1 MVDFQYKDSYGVKDL
16 EEIVRI
22 LRAPG
27 GCPWDAEQT
36 HQSIR
41 RNFLEEELGDVLL
54 QVVMH
59 ARMEQEAGR
68 FDLDGV
74 ADGICKKLIY
84 RHPHVFGDVAVSGTG
99 EVLSNWEA
107 LKRKEKGQATNTDA
121 LEAVARALPALWRAE
136 KVQKKARKAG
146 FDWPDV
152 SGALDK
158 LSEELEELK
167 TAAAEGTNVAE
178 ELGDLLFS
186 AVNAARFLKVDPE
199 DALNGAT
206 DKFIGRFRKVEA
218 QAAAEEG
225 LTDKSVLTVEGI
237 LEFAREAALADVEEA
252 VGRQVRYNTAIAQ
265 EGLRGDYGANIGK
278 VLLATYGDDVKIRA
292 KAMAAAGSDA
302 RMNGCGLPVVIVS
315 GSGNQGLTA
324 SLPVVEYAKE
334 LGADWET
341 TLRAVLVSDL
351 ITIHLKAEIGRLSAY
366 CGAVSAGCGSGAG
379 IAWLYGREK
388 EPQALLKDVSHTIV
402 NALAVDSG
410 IVCDGAKAS
419 CAAKIASAVDAGL
432 LGFYMYQNGQQ
443 FRGGDGII
451 SKGVEQ
457 TIRNIGLLAT
467 QGMRETDREILDIM
481 TTRC

>member
-1 MVDFQYKDSYGVKDL
+1 MDAAAYRDYVNILKEELVPAMGCTEPIAIAYAAAVARRTLGRPARRVEVEASGNIIKNVKSVFVPNTGGLRGIPAAAAAGMAAGNPDL
-16 EEIVRI
+16 ELEVLSQIGEAEQAAIRQYLEDTPITVKLAASPFIFDITIRAWAEEESALVRIVNYHTNIVRI
-22 LRAPG
+22 EKNG
-27 GCPWDAEQT
+27 Q
-36 HQSIR
+36 
-41 RNFLEEELGDVLL
+41 VL
-54 QVVMH
+54 
-59 ARMEQEAGR
+59 
-68 FDLDGV
+68 
-74 ADGICKKLIY
+74 
-84 RHPHVFGDVAVSGTG
+84 
-99 EVLSNWEA
+99 
-107 LKRKEKGQATNTDA
+107 KE
-121 LEAVARALPALWRAE
+121 
-136 KVQKKARKAG
+136 
-146 FDWPDV
+146 
-152 SGALDK
+152 
-158 LSEELEELK
+158 
-167 TAAAEGTNVAE
+167 
-178 ELGDLLFS
+178 
-186 AVNAARFLKVDPE
+186 
-199 DALNGAT
+199 
-206 DKFIGRFRKVEA
+206 VEA

-225 LTDKSVLTVEGI
+225 LTDKAVLSVEGI
-237 LEFAREAALADVEEA
+237 LEFARECRLSDVEEIID
-252 VGRQVRYNTAIAQ
+252 RQVRYNTAIAQ
-265 EGLRGDYGANIGK
+265 EGLRGDYGANIGQ
-278 VLLATYGDDVKIRA
+278 VLLDTYGQDVKIRA

-334 LGADWET
+334 LGVDRET
-341 TLRAVLVSDL
+341 MLRAVMVSDL

-388 EPQALLKDVSHTIV
+388 DPASLLKDVSHTIV

-432 LGFYMYQNGQQ
+432 LGFYMYQKGQQ

-451 SKGVEQ
+451 SKGVEE

>member
-1 MVDFQYKDSYGVKDL
+1 MDAATYRDYVN
-16 EEIVRI
+16 I
-22 LRAPG
+22 L
-27 GCPWDAEQT
+27 
-36 HQSIR
+36 H
-41 RNFLEEELGDVLL
+41 EELVPAMGCTEPIAIAYAAAVARQTLGRPA
-54 QVVMH
+54 Q
-59 ARMEQEAGR
+59 RMEVEASGNIIKNVKSVFVPNTGGLR
-68 FDLDGV
+68 
-74 ADGICKKLIY
+74 GI
-84 RHPHVFGDVAVSGTG
+84 PAAAAAGMAAGDPALEL
-99 EVLSNWEA
+99 EVLSSIGEGEQDAIRQYLADTPIAVKLADSPFIFDIAIRAWAGEDSA
-107 LKRKEKGQATNTDA
+107 LVRIVNYHTNIVRVERNGQVLKE
-121 LEAVARALPALWRAE
+121 
-136 KVQKKARKAG
+136 
-146 FDWPDV
+146 
-152 SGALDK
+152 
-158 LSEELEELK
+158 
-167 TAAAEGTNVAE
+167 
-178 ELGDLLFS
+178 
-186 AVNAARFLKVDPE
+186 
-199 DALNGAT
+199 
-206 DKFIGRFRKVEA
+206 VEA

>member
-1 MVDFQYKDSYGVKDL
+1 MDAAAYRDYVNILKEELVPAMGCTEPIAIAYAAAVARRTLGRPARRVEVEASGNIIKNVKSVFVPNTGGLRGIPAAAAAGIAAGNPDL
-16 EEIVRI
+16 ELEVLSQIGEAEQAAIRQYLEVTPITVKLAASPFIFDITIRAWAEEESALVRIVNYHTNIVRI
-22 LRAPG
+22 EKNG
-27 GCPWDAEQT
+27 Q
-36 HQSIR
+36 
-41 RNFLEEELGDVLL
+41 VL
-54 QVVMH
+54 
-59 ARMEQEAGR
+59 
-68 FDLDGV
+68 
-74 ADGICKKLIY
+74 
-84 RHPHVFGDVAVSGTG
+84 
-99 EVLSNWEA
+99 
-107 LKRKEKGQATNTDA
+107 KE
-121 LEAVARALPALWRAE
+121 
-136 KVQKKARKAG
+136 
-146 FDWPDV
+146 
-152 SGALDK
+152 
-158 LSEELEELK
+158 
-167 TAAAEGTNVAE
+167 
-178 ELGDLLFS
+178 
-186 AVNAARFLKVDPE
+186 
-199 DALNGAT
+199 
-206 DKFIGRFRKVEA
+206 VEA

-225 LTDKSVLTVEGI
+225 LTDKAALSVEGI
-237 LEFAREAALADVEEA
+237 LEFARECRLSDVEE
-252 VGRQVRYNTAIAQ
+252 VIDRQVRYNTAIAQ
-265 EGLRGDYGANIGK
+265 EGLRGDYGANIGQ
-278 VLLATYGDDVKIRA
+278 VLLDTYGQDVKIRA

-334 LGADWET
+334 LGVDRET
-341 TLRAVLVSDL
+341 MLRAVMVSDL

-388 EPQALLKDVSHTIV
+388 DPASLLKDVSHTIV

-432 LGFYMYQNGQQ
+432 LGFYMYQKGQQ

-451 SKGVEQ
+451 SKGVEE

>member
-1 MVDFQYKDSYGVKDL
+1 MDATTYQDYVN
-16 EEIVRI
+16 I
-22 LRAPG
+22 L
-27 GCPWDAEQT
+27 
-36 HQSIR
+36 H
-41 RNFLEEELGDVLL
+41 EELVPAMGCTEPIAIAYAAAVARQTLGRPA
-54 QVVMH
+54 Q
-59 ARMEQEAGR
+59 RMEVEASGNIIKNVKSVFVPNTGGLR
-68 FDLDGV
+68 
-74 ADGICKKLIY
+74 GI
-84 RHPHVFGDVAVSGTG
+84 PAAAAAGMAAGDPALEL
-99 EVLSNWEA
+99 EVLSSIGEGEQAAIRQYLADTPIAVKLADSPFIFDIAIRAWAGEDSA
-107 LKRKEKGQATNTDA
+107 LVRIVNYHTNIVRVERNGQVLKE
-121 LEAVARALPALWRAE
+121 
-136 KVQKKARKAG
+136 
-146 FDWPDV
+146 
-152 SGALDK
+152 
-158 LSEELEELK
+158 
-167 TAAAEGTNVAE
+167 
-178 ELGDLLFS
+178 
-186 AVNAARFLKVDPE
+186 
-199 DALNGAT
+199 
-206 DKFIGRFRKVEA
+206 VEA

-278 VLLATYGDDVKIRA
+278 VLLATYGDDVKNRA

>member
-1 MVDFQYKDSYGVKDL
+1 MEPQIYRDYVN
-16 EEIVRI
+16 I
-22 LRAPG
+22 LK
-27 GCPWDAEQT
+27 
-36 HQSIR
+36 
-41 RNFLEEELGDVLL
+41 EELVPAMGCTEPIAIAYAAAVAHRALGALAD
-54 QVVMH
+54 
-59 ARMEQEAGR
+59 RMEVEASGNIIKN
-68 FDLDGV
+68 V
-74 ADGICKKLIY
+74 KS
-84 RHPHVFGDVAVSGTG
+84 VFVPGTG
-99 EVLSNWEA
+99 GLRGIPAAAAAGMAAGDPALELEVLSSIGEGEQAAIRQYLADTPIAVKLADSPFIFDIAIRAWAGEDSA
-107 LKRKEKGQATNTDA
+107 LVRIVNYHTNIVWVERNGQVLKE
-121 LEAVARALPALWRAE
+121 
-136 KVQKKARKAG
+136 
-146 FDWPDV
+146 
-152 SGALDK
+152 
-158 LSEELEELK
+158 
-167 TAAAEGTNVAE
+167 
-178 ELGDLLFS
+178 
-186 AVNAARFLKVDPE
+186 
-199 DALNGAT
+199 
-206 DKFIGRFRKVEA
+206 VEA

-237 LEFAREAALADVEEA
+237 LEFAREAALADVEDA

-451 SKGVEQ
+451 SKGVEE

>member
-1 MVDFQYKDSYGVKDL
+1 MDATTYQDYVNIL
-16 EEIVRI
+16 HEELVPAMGCTEPIAIAYAAAVARQT
-22 LRAPG
+22 L
-27 GCPWDAEQT
+27 GCPAQ
-36 HQSIR
+36 
-41 RNFLEEELGDVLL
+41 
-54 QVVMH
+54 
-59 ARMEQEAGR
+59 RMEVEASGNIIKNVKSVFVPNTGGLR
-68 FDLDGV
+68 
-74 ADGICKKLIY
+74 GI
-84 RHPHVFGDVAVSGTG
+84 PAAAAAGMAAGDPALEL
-99 EVLSNWEA
+99 EVLSSIGEGEQAAIRQYLADTPIAVKLADSPFIFDIAVRAWAGEDSA
-107 LKRKEKGQATNTDA
+107 LVRIVNYHTNIVRVERNGQVLKE
-121 LEAVARALPALWRAE
+121 
-136 KVQKKARKAG
+136 
-146 FDWPDV
+146 
-152 SGALDK
+152 
-158 LSEELEELK
+158 
-167 TAAAEGTNVAE
+167 
-178 ELGDLLFS
+178 
-186 AVNAARFLKVDPE
+186 
-199 DALNGAT
+199 
-206 DKFIGRFRKVEA
+206 VEA

-237 LEFAREAALADVEEA
+237 LEFAREAALSDVEEA

-451 SKGVEQ
+451 SKGVEE

>member
-1 MVDFQYKDSYGVKDL
+1 MDATTYQDYVN
-16 EEIVRI
+16 I
-22 LRAPG
+22 L
-27 GCPWDAEQT
+27 
-36 HQSIR
+36 H
-41 RNFLEEELGDVLL
+41 EELVPAMGCTEPIAIAYAAAVARQTLGRPA
-54 QVVMH
+54 Q
-59 ARMEQEAGR
+59 RMEVEASGNIIKNVKSVFVPNTGGLR
-68 FDLDGV
+68 
-74 ADGICKKLIY
+74 GI
-84 RHPHVFGDVAVSGTG
+84 PAAAAAGMAAGDPALEL
-99 EVLSNWEA
+99 EVLSSIGEGEQAAIRQYLADTPIAVKLADSPFIFDIVIRAWAGEDSA
-107 LKRKEKGQATNTDA
+107 LVRIVNYHTNIVRVERNGQVLKE
-121 LEAVARALPALWRAE
+121 
-136 KVQKKARKAG
+136 
-146 FDWPDV
+146 
-152 SGALDK
+152 
-158 LSEELEELK
+158 
-167 TAAAEGTNVAE
+167 
-178 ELGDLLFS
+178 
-186 AVNAARFLKVDPE
+186 
-199 DALNGAT
+199 
-206 DKFIGRFRKVEA
+206 VEA

-419 CAAKIASAVDAGL
+419 CAAKNASAVDAGL

>member
-1 MVDFQYKDSYGVKDL
+1 MDAATYQDYVN
-16 EEIVRI
+16 I
-22 LRAPG
+22 L
-27 GCPWDAEQT
+27 
-36 HQSIR
+36 H
-41 RNFLEEELGDVLL
+41 EELVPAMGCTEPIAIAYAAAVARQTLGRPA
-54 QVVMH
+54 Q
-59 ARMEQEAGR
+59 RMEVEASGNIIKNVKSVFVPNTGGLR
-68 FDLDGV
+68 
-74 ADGICKKLIY
+74 GI
-84 RHPHVFGDVAVSGTG
+84 PAAAAAGMAAGDPALEL
-99 EVLSNWEA
+99 EVLSSIGEGEQAAIRQYLADTPIAVKLADSPFIFDIAIRAWAGEDSA
-107 LKRKEKGQATNTDA
+107 LVRIVNYHTNIVRVERNGQVLKE
-121 LEAVARALPALWRAE
+121 
-136 KVQKKARKAG
+136 
-146 FDWPDV
+146 
-152 SGALDK
+152 
-158 LSEELEELK
+158 
-167 TAAAEGTNVAE
+167 
-178 ELGDLLFS
+178 
-186 AVNAARFLKVDPE
+186 
-199 DALNGAT
+199 
-206 DKFIGRFRKVEA
+206 VEA

-237 LEFAREAALADVEEA
+237 LEFAREAALADVEDA

-324 SLPVVEYAKE
+324 SLPVVEFARE
-334 LGADWET
+334 LGVDRET
-341 TLRAVLVSDL
+341 MLRAVLVSDL
-351 ITIHLKAEIGRLSAY
+351 VTIHLKAEIGRLSAY

-451 SKGVEQ
+451 SKGVEE

>member
-1 MVDFQYKDSYGVKDL
+1 MDATTYQDYVN
-16 EEIVRI
+16 I
-22 LRAPG
+22 L
-27 GCPWDAEQT
+27 
-36 HQSIR
+36 H
-41 RNFLEEELGDVLL
+41 EELVPAMGCTEPIAIAYAAAVARQTLGRPA
-54 QVVMH
+54 Q
-59 ARMEQEAGR
+59 RMEVEASGNIIKNVKSVFVPNTGGLR
-68 FDLDGV
+68 
-74 ADGICKKLIY
+74 GI
-84 RHPHVFGDVAVSGTG
+84 PAAAAAGMAAGDPALEL
-99 EVLSNWEA
+99 EVLSSIGEGEQAAIRQYLADTPIAVKLADSPFIFDIAIRAWAGEDSA
-107 LKRKEKGQATNTDA
+107 LVRIVNYHTNIVRVERNGQVLKE
-121 LEAVARALPALWRAE
+121 
-136 KVQKKARKAG
+136 
-146 FDWPDV
+146 
-152 SGALDK
+152 
-158 LSEELEELK
+158 
-167 TAAAEGTNVAE
+167 
-178 ELGDLLFS
+178 
-186 AVNAARFLKVDPE
+186 
-199 DALNGAT
+199 
-206 DKFIGRFRKVEA
+206 VEA

-278 VLLATYGDDVKIRA
+278 VLLTTYGDDVKIRA

-351 ITIHLKAEIGRLSAY
+351 VTIHLKAEIGRLSAY

-443 FRGGDGII
+443 FRSGDGII
-451 SKGVEQ
+451 SKGVEE

>member
-1 MVDFQYKDSYGVKDL
+1 MDATTYQDYVN
-16 EEIVRI
+16 I
-22 LRAPG
+22 L
-27 GCPWDAEQT
+27 
-36 HQSIR
+36 H
-41 RNFLEEELGDVLL
+41 EELVPAMGCTEPIAIAYAAAVARQTLGRPA
-54 QVVMH
+54 Q
-59 ARMEQEAGR
+59 RMEVEASGNIIKNVKSVFVPNTGGLR
-68 FDLDGV
+68 
-74 ADGICKKLIY
+74 GI
-84 RHPHVFGDVAVSGTG
+84 PAAAAAGMAAGDPALEL
-99 EVLSNWEA
+99 EVLSSIGEGEQAAIRQYLADTPIAVKLADSPFIFDIAIRAWAGEDSA
-107 LKRKEKGQATNTDA
+107 LVRIVNYHTNIVRVERNGQVLKE
-121 LEAVARALPALWRAE
+121 
-136 KVQKKARKAG
+136 
-146 FDWPDV
+146 
-152 SGALDK
+152 
-158 LSEELEELK
+158 
-167 TAAAEGTNVAE
+167 
-178 ELGDLLFS
+178 
-186 AVNAARFLKVDPE
+186 
-199 DALNGAT
+199 
-206 DKFIGRFRKVEA
+206 VEA

-237 LEFAREAALADVEEA
+237 LEFAREAALADVEDA

-451 SKGVEQ
+451 SKGVEE
-457 TIRNIGLLAT
+457 TIHNIGLLAT
-467 QGMRETDREILDIM
+467 QGMRETDWEILDIM

>member
-1 MVDFQYKDSYGVKDL
+1 MDATTYQDYVN
-16 EEIVRI
+16 I
-22 LRAPG
+22 L
-27 GCPWDAEQT
+27 
-36 HQSIR
+36 H
-41 RNFLEEELGDVLL
+41 EELVPAMGCTEPIAIAYAAAVARQTLGRPA
-54 QVVMH
+54 Q
-59 ARMEQEAGR
+59 RMEVEASGNIIKNVKSVFVPNTGGLR
-68 FDLDGV
+68 
-74 ADGICKKLIY
+74 GI
-84 RHPHVFGDVAVSGTG
+84 PAAAAAGMAAGDPALEL
-99 EVLSNWEA
+99 EVLSSIGEGEQAAIRQYLADTPIAVKLADSPFIFDIAIRAWAGEDSA
-107 LKRKEKGQATNTDA
+107 LVRIVNYHTNIVRVERNGQVLKE
-121 LEAVARALPALWRAE
+121 
-136 KVQKKARKAG
+136 
-146 FDWPDV
+146 
-152 SGALDK
+152 
-158 LSEELEELK
+158 
-167 TAAAEGTNVAE
+167 
-178 ELGDLLFS
+178 
-186 AVNAARFLKVDPE
+186 
-199 DALNGAT
+199 
-206 DKFIGRFRKVEA
+206 VEA

-237 LEFAREAALADVEEA
+237 LEFAREAALADVEDA

-379 IAWLYGREK
+379 IAYLYGKDKPE
-388 EPQALLKDVSHTIV
+388 EALLKDVSHTIV
-402 NALAVDSG
+402 NSLAVVSG
-410 IVCDGAKAS
+410 MVCDGAKAS
-419 CAAKIASAVDAGL
+419 CAAKIASAVDAGI
-432 LGFYMYQNGQQ
+432 LGFTMYQQGQQ

-451 SKGVEQ
+451 SKGVEE
-457 TIRNIGLLAT
+457 TIHNIGLLAT

>member
-1 MVDFQYKDSYGVKDL
+1 MDATTYQDYVN
-16 EEIVRI
+16 I
-22 LRAPG
+22 L
-27 GCPWDAEQT
+27 
-36 HQSIR
+36 H
-41 RNFLEEELGDVLL
+41 EELVPAMGCTEPIAIAYAAAVARQTLGRPAQSMEVEASGNIIKNVKSVFVPNTGGLRGIPAAAAAGMAAGDPALEL
-54 QVVMH
+54 
-59 ARMEQEAGR
+59 
-68 FDLDGV
+68 
-74 ADGICKKLIY
+74 
-84 RHPHVFGDVAVSGTG
+84 
-99 EVLSNWEA
+99 EVLSSIGEGEQAAIRQYLADTPIAVKLADSPFIFDIAIRAWAGEDSA
-107 LKRKEKGQATNTDA
+107 LVRIVNYHTNIVRVERNGQVLKE
-121 LEAVARALPALWRAE
+121 
-136 KVQKKARKAG
+136 
-146 FDWPDV
+146 
-152 SGALDK
+152 
-158 LSEELEELK
+158 
-167 TAAAEGTNVAE
+167 
-178 ELGDLLFS
+178 
-186 AVNAARFLKVDPE
+186 
-199 DALNGAT
+199 
-206 DKFIGRFRKVEA
+206 VEA

-379 IAWLYGREK
+379 IAWLYDREK

>member
-1 MVDFQYKDSYGVKDL
+1 MDAAAYRDYVNILKEELVPAMGCTEPIAIAYAAAVARRTLGRPARRVEVEASGNIIKNVKSVFVPNTGGLRGIPAAAAAGIAAGNPDL
-16 EEIVRI
+16 ELEVLSQIGEAEQAAIRQYLEDTPITVKLAASPFIFDITIRAWAEEESALVRIVNYHTNIVRI
-22 LRAPG
+22 EKNG
-27 GCPWDAEQT
+27 Q
-36 HQSIR
+36 
-41 RNFLEEELGDVLL
+41 VL
-54 QVVMH
+54 
-59 ARMEQEAGR
+59 
-68 FDLDGV
+68 
-74 ADGICKKLIY
+74 
-84 RHPHVFGDVAVSGTG
+84 
-99 EVLSNWEA
+99 
-107 LKRKEKGQATNTDA
+107 KE
-121 LEAVARALPALWRAE
+121 
-136 KVQKKARKAG
+136 
-146 FDWPDV
+146 
-152 SGALDK
+152 
-158 LSEELEELK
+158 
-167 TAAAEGTNVAE
+167 
-178 ELGDLLFS
+178 
-186 AVNAARFLKVDPE
+186 
-199 DALNGAT
+199 
-206 DKFIGRFRKVEA
+206 VEA

-225 LTDKSVLTVEGI
+225 LTDKAVLSVEGI
-237 LEFAREAALADVEEA
+237 LEFARECRLSDVDE
-252 VGRQVRYNTAIAQ
+252 VIDRQVRYNTAIAQ
-265 EGLRGDYGANIGK
+265 EGLRGNYGANIGQ
-278 VLLATYGDDVKIRA
+278 VLLDTYGQDVKIRA

-324 SLPVVEYAKE
+324 SLPVVEFAKE
-334 LGADWET
+334 LGVDRET
-341 TLRAVLVSDL
+341 MLRAVLVSDL
-351 ITIHLKAEIGRLSAY
+351 VTIHLKAEIGRLSAY

-388 EPQALLKDVSHTIV
+388 DPASLLKDVSHTIV

>member
-1 MVDFQYKDSYGVKDL
+1 MDAAAYRDYVNILKEELVPAMGCTEPIAIAYAAAVARRTLGRPARRVEVEASGNIIKNVKSVFVPNTGGLRGIPAAAAAGIAAGNPDL
-16 EEIVRI
+16 ELEVLSQIGEAEQAAIRQYLEDTPITVKLAASPFIFDITIRAWAEEESALVRIVNYHTNIVRI
-22 LRAPG
+22 EKNG
-27 GCPWDAEQT
+27 Q
-36 HQSIR
+36 
-41 RNFLEEELGDVLL
+41 VL
-54 QVVMH
+54 
-59 ARMEQEAGR
+59 
-68 FDLDGV
+68 
-74 ADGICKKLIY
+74 
-84 RHPHVFGDVAVSGTG
+84 
-99 EVLSNWEA
+99 
-107 LKRKEKGQATNTDA
+107 KE
-121 LEAVARALPALWRAE
+121 
-136 KVQKKARKAG
+136 
-146 FDWPDV
+146 
-152 SGALDK
+152 
-158 LSEELEELK
+158 
-167 TAAAEGTNVAE
+167 
-178 ELGDLLFS
+178 
-186 AVNAARFLKVDPE
+186 
-199 DALNGAT
+199 
-206 DKFIGRFRKVEA
+206 VEA

-225 LTDKSVLTVEGI
+225 LTDKAVLSVEGI
-237 LEFAREAALADVEEA
+237 LEFARECRLSDVEE
-252 VGRQVRYNTAIAQ
+252 VIDRQVRYNTAIAQ
-265 EGLRGDYGANIGK
+265 EGLRGDYGANIGQ
-278 VLLATYGDDVKIRA
+278 VLLDTYGQDVKIRA

-334 LGADWET
+334 LGVDRET
-341 TLRAVLVSDL
+341 MLRAVMVSDL

-388 EPQALLKDVSHTIV
+388 DPASLLKDVSHTIV

-432 LGFYMYQNGQQ
+432 LGFYMYQKGQQ

-451 SKGVEQ
+451 SKGVEE

>member
-1 MVDFQYKDSYGVKDL
+1 MDAATYQDYVN
-16 EEIVRI
+16 I
-22 LRAPG
+22 L
-27 GCPWDAEQT
+27 
-36 HQSIR
+36 H
-41 RNFLEEELGDVLL
+41 EELVPAMGCTEPIAIAYAAAVARQTLGRPA
-54 QVVMH
+54 Q
-59 ARMEQEAGR
+59 RMEVEASGNIIKNVKSVFVPNTGGLR
-68 FDLDGV
+68 
-74 ADGICKKLIY
+74 GI
-84 RHPHVFGDVAVSGTG
+84 PAAAAAGMAAGDPALEL
-99 EVLSNWEA
+99 EVLSSIGEGEQAAIRQYLADTPIAVKLADSPFIFDIAIRAWAGEDSA
-107 LKRKEKGQATNTDA
+107 LVRIVNYHTNIVRVERNGQVLKE
-121 LEAVARALPALWRAE
+121 
-136 KVQKKARKAG
+136 
-146 FDWPDV
+146 
-152 SGALDK
+152 
-158 LSEELEELK
+158 
-167 TAAAEGTNVAE
+167 
-178 ELGDLLFS
+178 
-186 AVNAARFLKVDPE
+186 
-199 DALNGAT
+199 
-206 DKFIGRFRKVEA
+206 VEA

-237 LEFAREAALADVEEA
+237 LEFAREAALADVEDA

-265 EGLRGDYGANIGK
+265 EGLRGNYGANIGK

-351 ITIHLKAEIGRLSAY
+351 VTIHLKAEIGRLSAY

-419 CAAKIASAVDAGL
+419 CAAKIASAVDAVL

-443 FRGGDGII
+443 FLGGDGII
-451 SKGVEQ
+451 SNGVEE

>member
-1 MVDFQYKDSYGVKDL
+1 MDAATYQDYVN
-16 EEIVRI
+16 I
-22 LRAPG
+22 L
-27 GCPWDAEQT
+27 
-36 HQSIR
+36 H
-41 RNFLEEELGDVLL
+41 EELVPAMGCTEPIAIAYAAAVARQTLGRPA
-54 QVVMH
+54 Q
-59 ARMEQEAGR
+59 RMEVEASGNIIKNVKSVFVPNTGGLR
-68 FDLDGV
+68 GIPAAAAAGMAAGV
-74 ADGICKKLIY
+74 PALEL
-84 RHPHVFGDVAVSGTG
+84 
-99 EVLSNWEA
+99 EVLSSIGEGEQAAIRQYLADTPIAVKLADSPFIFDIAIRAWAGEDSA
-107 LKRKEKGQATNTDA
+107 LVRIVNYHTNIVRVERNGQVLKE
-121 LEAVARALPALWRAE
+121 
-136 KVQKKARKAG
+136 
-146 FDWPDV
+146 
-152 SGALDK
+152 
-158 LSEELEELK
+158 
-167 TAAAEGTNVAE
+167 
-178 ELGDLLFS
+178 
-186 AVNAARFLKVDPE
+186 
-199 DALNGAT
+199 
-206 DKFIGRFRKVEA
+206 VEA

-237 LEFAREAALADVEEA
+237 LEFAREAALADVEDA

-451 SKGVEQ
+451 SKGVEE

>member
-1 MVDFQYKDSYGVKDL
+1 MDATTYQDYVN
-16 EEIVRI
+16 I
-22 LRAPG
+22 L
-27 GCPWDAEQT
+27 
-36 HQSIR
+36 H
-41 RNFLEEELGDVLL
+41 EELVPAMGCTEPIAIAYAAAVARQTLGRPA
-54 QVVMH
+54 Q
-59 ARMEQEAGR
+59 RMEVEASGNIIKNVKSVFVPNTGGLR
-68 FDLDGV
+68 
-74 ADGICKKLIY
+74 GI
-84 RHPHVFGDVAVSGTG
+84 PAAAAAGMAAGDPALEL
-99 EVLSNWEA
+99 EVLSSIGEGEQAAIRQYLADTPIAVKLADSPFIFDIAIRAWAGEDSA
-107 LKRKEKGQATNTDA
+107 LVRIVNYHTNIVRVERNGQVLKE
-121 LEAVARALPALWRAE
+121 
-136 KVQKKARKAG
+136 
-146 FDWPDV
+146 
-152 SGALDK
+152 
-158 LSEELEELK
+158 
-167 TAAAEGTNVAE
+167 
-178 ELGDLLFS
+178 
-186 AVNAARFLKVDPE
+186 
-199 DALNGAT
+199 
-206 DKFIGRFRKVEA
+206 VEA

-237 LEFAREAALADVEEA
+237 LEFAREAALADVEDA

-278 VLLATYGDDVKIRA
+278 VLLATYGDDVKNRA

-451 SKGVEQ
+451 SKGVEE

>member
-1 MVDFQYKDSYGVKDL
+1 MGCTEPIAIAYAAAVARRTLGRPARRVEVEASGNIIKNVKSVFVPNTGGLRGIPAAAAAGMAAGNPDL
-16 EEIVRI
+16 ELEVLSQIGEAEQAAIRQYLEDTPITVKLAASPFIFDITIRAWAEEESALVRIVNYHTNIVRI
-22 LRAPG
+22 EKNG
-27 GCPWDAEQT
+27 Q
-36 HQSIR
+36 
-41 RNFLEEELGDVLL
+41 VL
-54 QVVMH
+54 
-59 ARMEQEAGR
+59 
-68 FDLDGV
+68 
-74 ADGICKKLIY
+74 
-84 RHPHVFGDVAVSGTG
+84 
-99 EVLSNWEA
+99 
-107 LKRKEKGQATNTDA
+107 KE
-121 LEAVARALPALWRAE
+121 
-136 KVQKKARKAG
+136 
-146 FDWPDV
+146 
-152 SGALDK
+152 
-158 LSEELEELK
+158 
-167 TAAAEGTNVAE
+167 
-178 ELGDLLFS
+178 
-186 AVNAARFLKVDPE
+186 
-199 DALNGAT
+199 
-206 DKFIGRFRKVEA
+206 VEA

-225 LTDKSVLTVEGI
+225 LTDKAALSVEGI
-237 LEFAREAALADVEEA
+237 LEFARECRLSDVEE
-252 VGRQVRYNTAIAQ
+252 VIDRQVRYNTAIAQ

-278 VLLATYGDDVKIRA
+278 VLLSTYGDDVKIRA

-334 LGADWET
+334 LGVDRET
-341 TLRAVLVSDL
+341 MLRAVMVSDL

-388 EPQALLKDVSHTIV
+388 DPASLLKDVSHTIV

-432 LGFYMYQNGQQ
+432 LGFYMYQKGQQ

-451 SKGVEQ
+451 SKGVEE

>member
-1 MVDFQYKDSYGVKDL
+1 MERHDAYYRQYVQ
-16 EEIVRI
+16 IHR
-22 LRAPG
+22 
-27 GCPWDAEQT
+27 
-36 HQSIR
+36 
-41 RNFLEEELGDVLL
+41 EELRPATGCTEPIAIAYAAAVARQTLGRPA
-54 QVVMH
+54 Q
-59 ARMEQEAGR
+59 RMEVEASGNIIKNVKSVFVPNTGGLR
-68 FDLDGV
+68 
-74 ADGICKKLIY
+74 GI
-84 RHPHVFGDVAVSGTG
+84 PAAAAAGMAAGDPALEL
-99 EVLSNWEA
+99 EVLSSIGEGEQAAIRQYLADTPIAVKLADSPFIFDIAIRAWAGEDSA
-107 LKRKEKGQATNTDA
+107 LVRIVNYHTNIVRVERNGQVLKE
-121 LEAVARALPALWRAE
+121 
-136 KVQKKARKAG
+136 
-146 FDWPDV
+146 
-152 SGALDK
+152 
-158 LSEELEELK
+158 
-167 TAAAEGTNVAE
+167 
-178 ELGDLLFS
+178 
-186 AVNAARFLKVDPE
+186 
-199 DALNGAT
+199 
-206 DKFIGRFRKVEA
+206 VEA

-451 SKGVEQ
+451 SKGVEE

>member
-1 MVDFQYKDSYGVKDL
+1 MDAATYRDYVN
-16 EEIVRI
+16 I
-22 LRAPG
+22 L
-27 GCPWDAEQT
+27 
-36 HQSIR
+36 H
-41 RNFLEEELGDVLL
+41 EELVPAMGCTEPIAIAYAAAVARQTLGRPA
-54 QVVMH
+54 Q
-59 ARMEQEAGR
+59 RMEVEASGNIIKNVKSVFVPNTGGLR
-68 FDLDGV
+68 
-74 ADGICKKLIY
+74 GI
-84 RHPHVFGDVAVSGTG
+84 PAAAAAGMAAGDPALEL
-99 EVLSNWEA
+99 EVLSSIGEGEQAAIRQYLADTPIAVKLADSPFIFDIAIRAWAGEDSA
-107 LKRKEKGQATNTDA
+107 LVRIVNYHTNIVRVERNGQVLKE
-121 LEAVARALPALWRAE
+121 
-136 KVQKKARKAG
+136 
-146 FDWPDV
+146 
-152 SGALDK
+152 
-158 LSEELEELK
+158 
-167 TAAAEGTNVAE
+167 
-178 ELGDLLFS
+178 
-186 AVNAARFLKVDPE
+186 
-199 DALNGAT
+199 
-206 DKFIGRFRKVEA
+206 VEA

-237 LEFAREAALADVEEA
+237 LEFAREAALADVEDA

>member
-1 MVDFQYKDSYGVKDL
+1 MDATTYQDYVN
-16 EEIVRI
+16 I
-22 LRAPG
+22 L
-27 GCPWDAEQT
+27 
-36 HQSIR
+36 H
-41 RNFLEEELGDVLL
+41 EELVPAMGCTEPIAIAYAAAVARQTLGRPA
-54 QVVMH
+54 Q
-59 ARMEQEAGR
+59 RMEVEASGNIIKNVKSVFVPNTGGLR
-68 FDLDGV
+68 
-74 ADGICKKLIY
+74 GI
-84 RHPHVFGDVAVSGTG
+84 PAAAAAGMAAGDPALEL
-99 EVLSNWEA
+99 EVLSSIGEGEQAAIRQYLADTPIAVKLADSPFIFDIAIRAWAGEDSA
-107 LKRKEKGQATNTDA
+107 LVRIVNYHTNIVRVERNGQVLKE
-121 LEAVARALPALWRAE
+121 
-136 KVQKKARKAG
+136 
-146 FDWPDV
+146 
-152 SGALDK
+152 
-158 LSEELEELK
+158 
-167 TAAAEGTNVAE
+167 
-178 ELGDLLFS
+178 
-186 AVNAARFLKVDPE
+186 
-199 DALNGAT
+199 
-206 DKFIGRFRKVEA
+206 VEA

-237 LEFAREAALADVEEA
+237 LEFAREAALADVEDA

-265 EGLRGDYGANIGK
+265 EGLRGDYGANIGQ
-278 VLLATYGDDVKIRA
+278 VLLDTYGQDVKIRA